1 MQQFFPSC
9 FPILPLR
16 GQESLTLESRQKTIP
31 LPKNKALPAAA
42 KGKAKAK
49 AKAEAAPPAAP
60 EEQPEKPPR
69 RSVQTR
75 KGK

>member
-16 GQESLTLESRQKTIP
+16 GQGSLTLESRQKTIP
-31 LPKNKALPAAA
+31 LPKNEALPAAA
-42 KGKAKAK
+42 KSKTKAK
-49 AKAEAAPPAAP
+49 AKAEAAPAAP
-60 EEQPEKPPR
+60 EEQPEKPVR